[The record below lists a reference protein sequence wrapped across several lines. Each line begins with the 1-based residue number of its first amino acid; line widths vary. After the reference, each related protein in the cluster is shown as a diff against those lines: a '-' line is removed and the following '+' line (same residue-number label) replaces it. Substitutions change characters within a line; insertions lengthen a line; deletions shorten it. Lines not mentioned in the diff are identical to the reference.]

1 MSFTV
6 GLASA
11 SARSVGASADPG
23 AVEVLSH
30 GRFKPG
36 AVRTYEL
43 GTRAITVE
51 AAAEL
56 GWLYGVPLAELL
68 EP

>member
-1 MSFTV
+1 
-6 GLASA
+6 
-11 SARSVGASADPG
+11 
-23 AVEVLSH
+23 VLSH

-56 GWLYGVPLAELL
+56 AWLYGVPLAELL